1 VTALLRRRP
10 LVAFYAIAFAWTW
23 AYVIV
28 FLILVPLPDIIVRTT
43 PGDLG
48 PSIAAIVMS
57 GVVAGRSGI
66 KDLFPAAKNNE
77 VAPVIAFTVIAAVI
91 ALVTRG
97 RLGYSGDEVA
107 AAPTPAYSTA

>member
-1 VTALLRRRP
+1 MTALLRRRP
-10 LVAFYAIAFAWTW
+10 LVAFYAIAFALTW
-23 AYVIV
+23 ACVIV

-57 GVVAGRSGI
+57 GVVASLSGI
-66 KDLFPAAKNNE
+66 KDLLPAAKNNE
-77 VAPVIAFTVIAAVI
+77 VAPVIAFTVIATAIV
-91 ALVTRG
+91 LFNRG

-107 AAPTPAYSTA
+107 AAPAPTYSTS